1 MGLRLTIG
9 PDDLERH
16 SIVPLTKPE
25 GLDKLVGG
33 EIAPGGLHQA
43 VLLMLAR
50 GEDELGSNRVG
61 IGRIALELHPQ
72 PVVAGFGIV
81 SVQIGWP
88 LDAGGDEIKVTIAV
102 HIGGS
107 QAPSHNALGEITG
120 EPPR

>member
-1 MGLRLTIG
+1 
-9 PDDLERH
+9 
-16 SIVPLTKPE
+16 
-25 GLDKLVGG
+25 
-33 EIAPGGLHQA
+33 
-43 VLLMLAR
+43 MLAR

-81 SVQIGWP
+81 SIQISRRP

-107 QAPSHNALGEITG
+107 QAASHNALGEITG